1 MVTEKLK
8 KVGCTS
14 MKVFN
19 LYRGEVIYIQDGKY
33 YPTICNGYKTAAK
46 CNTYDEARKV
56 IDLAKEG
63 GE

>member
-1 MVTEKLK
+1 MTEKLK

-19 LYRGEVIYIQDGKY
+19 LHRGEVIYIQDGKY
-33 YPTICNGYKTAAK
+33 YPTICNGNKTAAK
-46 CNTYDEARKV
+46 CNTYDEARKI
-56 IDLAKEG
+56 IDLTKDG